1 MINLIQKRKD
11 KAKEIGNEIMKLEE
25 YKGKLENA
33 AFKKDDSDL
42 RYIMKSYLDT
52 SDKLK
57 NDSEEL
63 EKIDEKI
70 VKRFREIIKDPSIT
84 EEEILETSLNNKVI
98 VYLLKALQEKE
109 YEENK
114 EI

>member
-1 MINLIQKRKD
+1 MINLVKKRKD
-11 KAKEIGNEIMKLEE
+11 KNEEVVKEMMKLEE
-25 YKGKLENA
+25 IKGNLENA
-33 AFKKDDSDL
+33 SMKKDDSDL
-42 RYIMKSYLDT
+42 RYLMKNYLDT

-57 NDSEEL
+57 NDREEL

-70 VKRFREIIKDPSIT
+70 VKGFKEIIKDPSIT

-98 VYLLKALQEKE
+98 VYLLKVLQEKE
-109 YEENK
+109 YKENK

>member
-1 MINLIQKRKD
+1 MINLIQTRKD
-11 KAKEIGNEIMKLEE
+11 KAKEVINEISKLEE
-25 YKGKLENA
+25 IKGKLENA
-33 AFKKDDSDL
+33 SMKKDDSDL
-42 RYIMKSYLDT
+42 IYLMKNYLDT

-57 NDSEEL
+57 NDREVL

-70 VKRFREIIKDPSIT
+70 VKGFRETIKDPSIT

-98 VYLLKALQEKE
+98 VYLLKVLQEKE
-109 YEENK
+109 YKENK